1 MFAMYNRS
9 NSFISCLRHA
19 LFLRR
24 RAKNIE
30 RAKQE
35 AKEYLSAHNLNMA
48 LFDMMDFD
56 TLAQVFEC
64 KKQDYRRLPVKA
76 LWEDTVGE
84 YIAYYDLPDA
94 TQDTRMNTYEL
105 IVNVTGQVRVS
116 VPAVSAQEAVNYL
129 RTHDCCLID
138 LPGLQDRTFD
148 INQVR
153 PVAAKTA

>member
-1 MFAMYNRS
+1 MYNRS

-64 KKQDYRRLPVKA
+64 KKQDYRQVPVKA

-84 YIAYYDLPDA
+84 YIAYYDLPNT
-94 TQDTRMNTYEL
+94 TQDTQMNTYEL
-105 IVNVTGQVRVS
+105 IVNVMGQVRVS

-129 RTHDCCLID
+129 HTHDCCLID
-138 LPGLQDRTFD
+138 IPGLQGRTFN

-153 PVAAKTA
+153 PVPAKTA

>member
-1 MFAMYNRS
+1 MYNRS
-9 NSFISCLRHA
+9 NSFISCLHHA

-35 AKEYLSAHNLNMA
+35 SKEYLSAHNLNMA

-64 KKQDYRRLPVKA
+64 KKQDCRRLPVKA

-129 RTHDCCLID
+129 RTHDDCLID

-153 PVAAKTA
+153 PMAAKTA

>member
-1 MFAMYNRS
+1 MYNRS

-64 KKQDYRRLPVKA
+64 KKQDYRQVPVKA

-84 YIAYYDLPDA
+84 YIAYYDLPNT
-94 TQDTRMNTYEL
+94 TQDTQMNTYEL
-105 IVNVTGQVRVS
+105 IVNVMGQVRVS

-129 RTHDCCLID
+129 HTHDCCLID
-138 LPGLQDRTFD
+138 IPGLQGRTFN